1 MGHPDPHAPLWLD
14 DPQHPYEPVPLHIY
28 RMSQEGFKI
37 WETKLGWFAKRGNK
51 VTFPDGYN
59 RVLRVRVWKRGG
71 KVCLYCG
78 ERTYIVPPEGKSWA
92 AATIEHRKPL
102 SQGGTWKLKNLGC
115 ACYRCN
121 RSKGD
126 LLEEEFL
133 ELLQR
138 YPVDQDPINWSR
150 IRQASGLIMSRRA
163 KARNQSSAEATS
175 LDVPR

>member
-1 MGHPDPHAPLWLD
+1 MSYADPHAVLWLE

-28 RMSQEGFKI
+28 RMGEEGFKI

-59 RVLRVRVWKRGG
+59 RVLRVKVWQRGG

-78 ERTYIVPPEGKSWA
+78 ERTYIVPPEGKTWA

-102 SQGGTWKLKNLGC
+102 SAGGTWKLKNLGC

-126 LLEEEFL
+126 LLEEEFR

-138 YPVDQDPINWSR
+138 YPVAENETNWAR
-150 IRQASGLIMSRRA
+150 IRSAAGLIMSKRA
-163 KARNQSSAEATS
+163 KARNEGKVTSARVPEAS
-175 LDVPR
+175 